1 MILSKDK
8 IKFYLKKINLKYNM
22 FLLLVTIPIIV
33 EYLIYKVFDIPMW
46 VFTWIFLYFTIFI
59 LTIL

>member
-33 EYLIYKVFDIPMW
+33 EYLIYKVFDIPM
-46 VFTWIFLYFTIFI
+46 
-59 LTIL
+59 